1 MSDNTNIEP
10 LGIRVLVRPIEQ
22 EAKTA
27 SGLILPD
34 SAKEKPQIGEV
45 MAVGDDE
52 EMMVKVGQKV
62 LYLDDGQGRPE
73 GALPEIHRHR
83 DQVGRCRTHHHG
95 SHRLAGDCQIG
106 F

>member
-1 MSDNTNIEP
+1 MSENTNIEP

-45 MAVGDDE
+45 VAVGDDE

-62 LYLDDGQGRPE
+62 LFPKYTGTEIKLE
-73 GALPEIHRHR
+73 GVEHMIMEATDL
-83 DQVGRCRTHHHG
+83 
-95 SHRLAGDCQIG
+95 LAIVK
-106 F
+106 

>member
-1 MSDNTNIEP
+1 MSKKTNIVP

-45 MAVGDDE
+45 IAVGDDE
-52 EMMVKVGQKV
+52 EMMMKVGQKV
-62 LYLDDGQGRPE
+62 LFPKYTGTEIKLE
-73 GALPEIHRHR
+73 GVEHMIMEATDL
-83 DQVGRCRTHHHG
+83 
-95 SHRLAGDCQIG
+95 LAIVK
-106 F
+106 

>member
-1 MSDNTNIEP
+1 MSDSTNIEP
-10 LGIRVLVRPIEQ
+10 LGIRVLVRPIEE

-45 MAVGDDE
+45 IAVGDDE

-62 LYLDDGQGRPE
+62 LFPKYTGTEIKLE
-73 GALPEIHRHR
+73 GVEHMIMEATDL
-83 DQVGRCRTHHHG
+83 
-95 SHRLAGDCQIG
+95 LAIVK
-106 F
+106 

>member
-1 MSDNTNIEP
+1 MSENTNIEP

-45 MAVGDDE
+45 IAIGDDE

-62 LYLDDGQGRPE
+62 LFPKYTGTEIKLE
-73 GALPEIHRHR
+73 GVEHMIMEATDL
-83 DQVGRCRTHHHG
+83 
-95 SHRLAGDCQIG
+95 LAIVK
-106 F
+106 

>member
-1 MSDNTNIEP
+1 MSEKTSIVP

-45 MAVGDDE
+45 IAVGDDE

-62 LYLDDGQGRPE
+62 LFPKYTGTEIKLE
-73 GALPEIHRHR
+73 GVEHIIMEATDL
-83 DQVGRCRTHHHG
+83 
-95 SHRLAGDCQIG
+95 LAIVK
-106 F
+106 

>member
-1 MSDNTNIEP
+1 MSKKTNIVP

-45 MAVGDDE
+45 IAVGDDE

-62 LYLDDGQGRPE
+62 LFPKYTGTEIKLE
-73 GALPEIHRHR
+73 GVEHMIMEATDL
-83 DQVGRCRTHHHG
+83 
-95 SHRLAGDCQIG
+95 LAIVK
-106 F
+106 

>member
-62 LYLDDGQGRPE
+62 TATVLEVDLERQRIS
-73 GALPEIHRHR
+73 L
-83 DQVGRCRTHHHG
+83 
-95 SHRLAGDCQIG
+95 SLKLS
-106 F
+106 

>member
-62 LYLDDGQGRPE
+62 LYPKYTGTEIKLE
-73 GALPEIHRHR
+73 GVEHIIMEATDL
-83 DQVGRCRTHHHG
+83 
-95 SHRLAGDCQIG
+95 LAIVK
-106 F
+106 

>member
-1 MSDNTNIEP
+1 MSENTNIEP

-45 MAVGDDE
+45 VAVGDDE
-52 EMMVKVGQKV
+52 EMMVKVG
-62 LYLDDGQGRPE
+62 R
-73 GALPEIHRHR
+73 IW
-83 DQVGRCRTHHHG
+83 
-95 SHRLAGDCQIG
+95 
-106 F
+106 